1 MHASSTTRTA
11 LTLNTFAALL
21 AAAGF
26 LALPAHAQQAPA
38 AKPVNA
44 PQVVDA
50 IQDVFGVIPGQRRNH
65 TKGTCA
71 VGEFVGTKEAQ
82 AFSKAGLF
90 SGQTIPVTARFS
102 LAGGNAKAPDAVRS
116 PRGMALEFKMPDG
129 RVQHMTML
137 NVPVFSASV
146 PQTFYDALVAQ
157 KPDPATGKPD
167 PAKMDAFRASHP
179 DAAPLGKYLAANNP
193 PQSYANAAFFG
204 IHAFK
209 FTNTEGKVTLV
220 KWRFVPQDGV
230 KPLTDDEMKTA
241 PASFLEDK
249 LIARTAQGPA
259 KWDMIVTIG
268 EAGDPDNNPTLT
280 WPDGRKEFKAGTLSI
295 TKAMPQPGA
304 ACEPINYDP
313 LVMVEGIGPTND
325 PILLFRSPAYAVSFG
340 KRLSKQ

>member
-1 MHASSTTRTA
+1 MKPTTFTLHALAS
-11 LTLNTFAALL
+11 LL
-21 AAAGF
+21 AAVGF
-26 LALPAHAQQAPA
+26 LALPAQAQQAPA

-82 AFSKAGLF
+82 ALSKAGLF

-102 LAGGNAKAPDAVRS
+102 LAGGNAKAPDAARS

-129 RVQHMTML
+129 RLQHMTML

-167 PAKMDAFRASHP
+167 QAKIDAFRASHP

-209 FTNTEGKVTLV
+209 FTDAQGKTTLV

-230 KPLTDDEMKTA
+230 KTLTDDEMKAA
-241 PASFLEDK
+241 PANFLEDK
-249 LIARTAQGPA
+249 LIARTGQGPA

-268 EAGDPDNNPTLT
+268 EAGDPDNNPTLF
-280 WPDGRKEFKAGTLSI
+280 WPEGRKEFKAGTLSI
-295 TKAMPQPGA
+295 SKAMPQPGA
-304 ACEPINYDP
+304 ACEPINFDP
-313 LVMVEGIGPTND
+313 LVMVEGIGPTED